1 MANSIKHY
9 IAWFHKLRNQYG
21 VLTALGCFMYNAK
34 HYDIDG
40 NYKPEYT
47 VDGIV
52 RKELL
57 LKEKNK

>member
-1 MANSIKHY
+1 
-9 IAWFHKLRNQYG
+9 
-21 VLTALGCFMYNAK
+21 MYNAK